1 MVVVVV
7 GWGGSPSEGLRG
19 WGVGG
24 GGERGGER
32 GADGGRRE
40 GKLRSVKKD
49 KEEDIDETYGEKRV
63 GVEAHFDISPSTAV
77 RVARVCRYN

>member
-7 GWGGSPSEGLRG
+7 GWGAVHLRDG
-19 WGVGG
+19 GVG
-24 GGERGGER
+24 RGGR
-32 GADGGRRE
+32 RRE